1 MSQATRWTDQRV
13 EDIIGNLLRAG
24 VILSALVVFVGA
36 IVYLARHGQEPA
48 DYRIFRGEPSDLR
61 HISGIVRDAFAFQG
75 RGIIQ
80 LGLLLLIA
88 TPVARVAFSIFGFA
102 LEGDRMYA
110 GFTLIVRACGLSGFH
125 LEEISGVGLQVFQLH
140 SMRAPALA
148 PGSLR

>member
-1 MSQATRWTDQRV
+1 MTRFTHWTDQRV

-36 IVYLARHGQEPA
+36 IVYLARHGQMPV
-48 DYRIFRGEPSDLR
+48 DYRTFRGEPSDLC
-61 HISGIVRDAFAFQG
+61 HISGIVGDAASFEG

-110 GFTLIVRACGLSGFH
+110 GFTLIVLMVLLFSLLGSSLS
-125 LEEISGVGLQVFQLH
+125 
-140 SMRAPALA
+140 
-148 PGSLR
+148 

>member
-61 HISGIVRDAFAFQG
+61 HIDGIVRDAFACQG

-110 GFTLIVRACGLSGFH
+110 GFTLIVLAILLYSLLGSSLS
-125 LEEISGVGLQVFQLH
+125 
-140 SMRAPALA
+140 
-148 PGSLR
+148 